1 MLAIIPLLA
10 VILILAWMLRP
21 LRGSSKSQKT
31 AIFLV
36 SVISLTLGMA
46 AIIFQLMQNTTGTIE
61 VSNVSNNFFVAGL
74 AVIGAALL
82 ALLGFAL
89 VRRGDIIKGLG
100 FGICLAIVISV
111 VEFGML
117 EWLAGV

>member
-36 SVISLTLGMA
+36 SVISLALGMA

-61 VSNVSNNFFVAGL
+61 VSNVSNNFFLAGL